1 MWERSVRPTP
11 AGTARNPRGPS
22 TSHEGLPLYSLLFIS
37 HSFCLRNL
45 WVTDTVEWC
54 REARL
59 AHPTGPA
66 MWAPLSRC
74 IPGIARP
81 FETAARASLEL
92 QDGLSLRLDV
102 DHGTG

>member
-1 MWERSVRPTP
+1 
-11 AGTARNPRGPS
+11 
-22 TSHEGLPLYSLLFIS
+22 
-37 HSFCLRNL
+37 
-45 WVTDTVEWC
+45 
-54 REARL
+54 
-59 AHPTGPA
+59 

-81 FETAARASLEL
+81 FETAARAFLEL